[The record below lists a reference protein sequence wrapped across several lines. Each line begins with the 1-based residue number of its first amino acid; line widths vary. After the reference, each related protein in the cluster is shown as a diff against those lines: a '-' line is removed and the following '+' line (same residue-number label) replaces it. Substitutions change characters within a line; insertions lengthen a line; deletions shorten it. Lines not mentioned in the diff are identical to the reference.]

1 MEAQEIFDT
10 VTDHLRRQG
19 CRSVNKEGDCLY
31 RGPDGLMCAVGCLL
45 TDDEV
50 ENIDEGWEV
59 DQIIL
64 PERLENHVELLY
76 ALQHAHDE
84 VQEKDEVTG
93 ENIFQREL
101 TSMLKGVATRFN
113 LTLKPSGE

>member
-1 MEAQEIFDT
+1 MQAQEIFDT
-10 VTDHLRRQG
+10 VTDHLRSQG
-19 CRSVNKEGDCLY
+19 RRSVNEEGDCMY

-50 ENIDEGWEV
+50 EDINEGWAV

-64 PERLENHVELLY
+64 PERLKNHSELLY
-76 ALQHAHDE
+76 ALQQAHDE
-84 VQEKDEVTG
+84 IQEEDEVTG

-101 TSMLKGVATRFN
+101 TNMLEGVATRFN
-113 LTLKPSGE
+113 LTLKPDGE